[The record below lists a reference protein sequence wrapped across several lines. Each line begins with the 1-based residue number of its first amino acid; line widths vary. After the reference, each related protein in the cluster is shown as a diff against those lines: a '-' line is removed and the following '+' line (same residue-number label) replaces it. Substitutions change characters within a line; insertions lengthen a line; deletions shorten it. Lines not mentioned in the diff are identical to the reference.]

1 MKEGKDSLAHQS
13 PVTTEKKMT
22 GSLAKYFVA
31 AVVAFSIFSFGVGI
45 GDGRIK
51 IGTGSIRVTKANS
64 SLPDTLDFS
73 SVNEVYSALKQNY
86 DGQID
91 KTKLLDSI
99 KEGIAKAAGDPYT
112 EYFNPDG
119 AKQFSEDLNGTFTGI
134 GVEIGKDKDNNI
146 VVISP
151 ISGFPGD
158 IAGLKSKDVIT
169 EVDGKSVN
177 DMSVSDVVKMIRGPK
192 DTKVKIK
199 VFRAGKD
206 QLSFEITRDQITIPS
221 VDYKIL
227 DGNIGYMK
235 ISRFGDDTTS
245 LAQKA
250 AKSFKDAKVKGIIL
264 DLRGD
269 PGGLLESAVDVSS
282 LWLENKTVL
291 DERRDGQTIKTYGSR
306 GEAVLKGIP
315 TIVMID
321 AGSAS
326 ASEITAG
333 ALKDN
338 GAAQLLGDKSYGKG
352 SVQQLQ
358 QLPSGGVLK
367 VTIARWYTPAG
378 KNIDKEG
385 ITPDI
390 KIVPTDDDIKQAKD
404 VQKDKALELLK
415 K

>member
-1 MKEGKDSLAHQS
+1 
-13 PVTTEKKMT
+13 V
-22 GSLAKYFVA
+22 Y
-31 AVVAFSIFSFGVGI
+31 
-45 GDGRIK
+45 
-51 IGTGSIRVTKANS
+51 S
-64 SLPDTLDFS
+64 SLK
-73 SVNEVYSALKQNY
+73 NNY
-86 DGQID
+86 DGTID

-99 KEGIAKAAGDPYT
+99 KEGIAKASGDPYT
-112 EYFNPDG
+112 EYFNPEG
-119 AKQFSEDLNGTFTGI
+119 AKQFSEDLNGSFTGI

-158 IAGLKSKDVIT
+158 KAGLKPKDIIT
-169 EVDGKSVN
+169 DVDGKIIN
-177 DMSVSDVVKMIRGPK
+177 DMTVSEVVKLIRGPK
-192 DTKVKIK
+192 DTVVKIK
-199 VFRAGKD
+199 VYRGGKE
-206 QLSFEITRDQITIPS
+206 QLTFEIKRDQITIPS

-245 LAQKA
+245 LAQKG
-250 AKSFKDAKVKGIIL
+250 AKSFKDAGVKGIVL

-282 LWLENKTVL
+282 LWLDNKTVL
-291 DERRDGQTIKTYGSR
+291 DERRDGKTIKTYQSR

-367 VTIARWYTPAG
+367 VTIARWFTPAG

-385 ITPDI
+385 ITPDV